1 MKDIFNKET
10 AQEFIERINKLSP
23 SSQAKWGKMNVGQM
37 LAHSNVTYEFIYDN
51 KHPAPGAF
59 GKLMLKLFV
68 KPIVVNEKPYQ
79 QNSRTAPAFIITDER
94 AFETEK
100 NRLIAYISKTQ
111 QLGRKEF
118 EGKESLSFGKLTA
131 QEWNNM
137 FVKHLDHHLSQF
149 GV

>member
-23 SSQAKWGKMNVGQM
+23 SSQANWGKMNVGQM

-51 KHPAPGAF
+51 KHPAPGGF

-68 KPIVVNEKPYQ
+68 KPIVVNEKPYKN
-79 QNSRTAPAFIITDER
+79 NSRTAPAFIITDER
-94 AFETEK
+94 VFENEK
-100 NRLIAYISKTQ
+100 NRLINYITKTQ

-137 FVKHLDHHLSQF
+137 FVKHLDHHLGQF